1 MSPLGVLESFSAF
14 ILESF
19 SAFLSHIEVILG
31 PFPSS
36 RVGLLML
43 EMLGFVSLDLEVI

>member
-1 MSPLGVLESFSAF
+1 MSPLGVLESF
-14 ILESF
+14 LT
-19 SAFLSHIEVILG
+19 FLSHIEVILE

-36 RVGLLML
+36 WIGLRVV